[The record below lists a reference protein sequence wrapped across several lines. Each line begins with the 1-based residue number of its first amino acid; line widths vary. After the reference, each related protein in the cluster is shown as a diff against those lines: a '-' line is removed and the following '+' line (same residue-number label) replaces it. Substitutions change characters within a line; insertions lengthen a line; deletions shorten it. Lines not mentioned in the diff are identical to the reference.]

1 MRQEE
6 AASRAEVVEEEK
18 LLFPAD
24 FAVIALRSFSEEGFV
39 LSELLLVREGDTV
52 DALQGVVRL
61 ITQEV

>member
-6 AASRAEVVEEEK
+6 AAARTKVVEEEK

-52 DALQGVVRL
+52 DAL
-61 ITQEV
+61 